1 MKALERRVLRLERH
15 PRCPRE
21 PDQMSTR
28 EMARQIIFIL
38 HQADPQSG
46 ESTAEDRACARR
58 LIHLLREADPEFAR
72 LPQEHR
78 ERRP

>member
-1 MKALERRVLRLERH
+1 
-15 PRCPRE
+15 
-21 PDQMSTR
+21 
-28 EMARQIIFIL
+28 MARQIIFIL